1 MSIQVKGLD
10 EAIKALSKY
19 GDEVARDTAKAMNTS
34 MIAVQSK
41 AKLSVRG
48 NGTSNTGRLLSSIK
62 TVEANKG
69 DLVAI
74 TYSDVNYAPYVEF
87 GTKTKVDVPNGLESY
102 AAQFRGNG
110 GSFEE
115 LEQNIS
121 AWARNRGI
129 PQENVKF
136 IAMKIARF
144 GVKAQPF
151 LFPAWEQERPKLEK
165 AIAKLLKR

>member
-1 MSIQVKGLD
+1 MSIKVQGLD

-19 GDEVARDTAKAMNTS
+19 GEEVTRDTAKAMNTT
-34 MIAVQSK
+34 MLAVQSK

-62 TVEANKG
+62 TIEANEG

-110 GSFEE
+110 GSFEQ
-115 LEQNIS
+115 LVQNIS
-121 AWARNRGI
+121 AWAKNRGI

-151 LFPAWEQERPKLEK
+151 LFPAWESERPKFLK
-165 AIAKLLKR
+165 AISKVIKR

>member
-1 MSIQVKGLD
+1 MSIKVQGLD

-19 GDEVARDTAKAMNTS
+19 NEEVARDTAKAMNTS
-34 MIAVQSK
+34 MIAVQKK

-62 TVEANKG
+62 TVQANKK

-87 GTKTKVDVPNGLESY
+87 GTKTKVEVPNGLESY

-110 GSFEE
+110 GSFEQ

-136 IAMKIARF
+136 IAMKIAQF

-151 LFPAWEQERPKLEK
+151 LFPAWESERPKFEK
-165 AIAKLLKR
+165 AIKELLQR